1 MISVD
6 SIFIYTKEPSRI
18 GDRSTRDDV
27 VHLQTQEGGD
37 NWFWRHFNTLSLA
50 NCYCVLNYLTAM
62 PWEEAEEEEI
72 LNIIREGI
80 MLNKLVIM
88 EEFVN
93 SWVDA
98 SDELV
103 QVVEQARSEA
113 IITEKTSKVVEM
125 AAKVM
130 YRSNRIWHWYSSSCY
145 TASLGGDLASIYFTE
160 AFEVWFYRSKV
171 ANRRLEDA
179 LGTL

>member
-1 MISVD
+1 
-6 SIFIYTKEPSRI
+6 
-18 GDRSTRDDV
+18 
-27 VHLQTQEGGD
+27 
-37 NWFWRHFNTLSLA
+37 
-50 NCYCVLNYLTAM
+50 
-62 PWEEAEEEEI
+62 
-72 LNIIREGI
+72 
-80 MLNKLVIM
+80 M

-145 TASLGGDLASIYFTE
+145 TASLGGDLAPFVRI
-160 AFEVWFYRSKV
+160 SKALIV
-171 ANRRLEDA
+171 SDTTNAEDA
-179 LGTL
+179 PVQGCKQKVEDPLGTL